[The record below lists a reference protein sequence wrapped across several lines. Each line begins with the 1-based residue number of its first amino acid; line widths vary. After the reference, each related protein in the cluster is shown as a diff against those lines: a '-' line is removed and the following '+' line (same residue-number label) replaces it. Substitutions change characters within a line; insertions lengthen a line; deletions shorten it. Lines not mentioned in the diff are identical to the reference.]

1 MLRVCY
7 YLNFWVIIKGQQKL
21 KYIATIE
28 KKNYST
34 CPQGSCKNI
43 ERIINNKTQGY
54 MEMGSEPKELLM

>member
-1 MLRVCY
+1 M
-7 YLNFWVIIKGQQKL
+7 I
-21 KYIATIE
+21 

-54 MEMGSEPKELLM
+54 MEVGSEPVTCTKQLLM